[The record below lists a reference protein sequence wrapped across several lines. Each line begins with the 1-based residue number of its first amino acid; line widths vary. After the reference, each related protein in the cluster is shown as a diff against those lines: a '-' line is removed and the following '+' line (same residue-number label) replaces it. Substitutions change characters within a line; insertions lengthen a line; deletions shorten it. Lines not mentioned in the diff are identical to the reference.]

1 MSGVYWFSHIRF
13 LSVNHCKG
21 RMSYFYANTRGAHS
35 FPQTSVPSTQEPSGC
50 GGSSIF
56 SSATEYV
63 GIVPRGNLGNAPES
77 GCAVDTQTSLMWG
90 MPGTVRERGPKQMF
104 PRPYATTPF
113 MGLGS
118 VEDVPDETKVKFGHS
133 TANRKSIQTVSDT
146 QFPVF
151 QPLLQSKSDDIPGN
165 NYFVEP
171 FLRGGLASRLIPK
184 QRVDVTQ

>member
-1 MSGVYWFSHIRF
+1 
-13 LSVNHCKG
+13 
-21 RMSYFYANTRGAHS
+21 MSYFYANTRGAYAS
-35 FPQTSVPSTQEPSGC
+35 AEQSVPSTQTQSGC
-50 GGSSIF
+50 GGLSIF
-56 SSATEYV
+56 NSAAEYV
-63 GIVPRGNLGNAPES
+63 GIVPRGNMGNAPES

-90 MPGTVRERGPKQMF
+90 IPGTSRDKGPQQVF

-113 MGLGS
+113 MAMGS
-118 VEDVPDETKVKFGHS
+118 VEDVPNQSKVLFGHS

-151 QPLLQSKSDDIPGN
+151 QPLIQSKADDIPAN

-171 FLRGGLASRLIPK
+171 FLRGGLASRLISH